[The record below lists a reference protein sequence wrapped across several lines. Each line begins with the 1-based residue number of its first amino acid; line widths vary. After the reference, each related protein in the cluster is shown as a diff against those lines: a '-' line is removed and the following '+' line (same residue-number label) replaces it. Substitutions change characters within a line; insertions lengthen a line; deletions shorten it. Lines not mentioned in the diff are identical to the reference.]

1 MSVPSIA
8 TPLPVLVDEHGPNPT
23 QPLEQLLG
31 HDYLQPLKA
40 LQHALLLEGRAVV
53 DLSMVNPDLTPPR
66 VVLDRLLEW
75 VTKPSNHRYAV
86 SRGIRRL
93 REAFCSKYAT
103 RFGIALEPET
113 EVCVCLGSKDA
124 TFQTLRSLVQVGDS
138 VIVGAPAYPAHL
150 SAVSLVGGRYV
161 PWVYPHDPEAAAQS
175 LSELMRSCSP
185 KVLVLNLP
193 ANPTGAVV
201 HADWWKAVGKVCQSF
216 NVTVVNDFVYGEMC
230 FSGDAAPSALVSRT
244 SGAQC
249 VEVYSLSKAYNVP
262 GWRVGAILGDKDIV
276 RGVSRLKSHAD
287 YGLFLPLQ
295 YAAAVAL
302 TATEDL
308 VRPTA
313 STYERR
319 LRVLSVGLKGLG
331 WEIIEPRAGA
341 SLWCRYPQYLQ
352 ASSGVSEEPRSV
364 AVAERLLREAAVLV
378 TPGVVFGPQFDDFV
392 RFAAVAPE
400 ERMRDVVSALRKLMP
415 NAALQS

>member
-1 MSVPSIA
+1 MSVSSA
-8 TPLPVLVDEHGPNPT
+8 AKPLSVTADTQAAGST

-40 LQHALLLEGRAVV
+40 LQHALLLEGRSVV

-75 VTKPSNHRYAV
+75 VTKPSHHRYAV

-93 REAFCSKYAT
+93 REAFCSKYSK
-103 RFGIALEPET
+103 RFGVDLNPET

-124 TFQTLRSLVQVGDS
+124 TFQTLRYVVQFGDS
-138 VIVGAPAYPAHL
+138 VVVGAPAYPAHL

-161 PWVYPHDPEAAAQS
+161 PWIYPHDPEAAAES
-175 LSELMRSCSP
+175 LGQLIRSCSP
-185 KVLVLNLP
+185 KALVLNLP

-230 FSGDAAPSALVSRT
+230 FSGDAAPSALVSRS
-244 SGAQC
+244 SGARC

-262 GWRVGAILGDKDIV
+262 GWRVGAILGDPEIV
-276 RGVSRLKSHAD
+276 RGVSRLKAHSD

-302 TATEDL
+302 TATEDI
-308 VRPTA
+308 VRPTTT
-313 STYERR
+313 TYERR
-319 LRVLSVGLKGLG
+319 LRTLAVGLKGLG
-331 WEIIEPRAGA
+331 WEIVEPGAGA
-341 SLWCRYPQYLQ
+341 SLWCRYPRYLQ
-352 ASSGVSEEPRSV
+352 AACDRRSESCSV
-364 AVAERLLREAAVLV
+364 EVAERLLREASVLV

-400 ERMRDVVSALRKLMP
+400 ERMRDVISALRKLMP
-415 NAALQS
+415 KEGIQS

>member
-8 TPLPVLVDEHGPNPT
+8 TPLPVLVDGHGPNPT

-161 PWVYPHDPEAAAQS
+161 PWIYPHDPEAAAQS

-201 HADWWKAVGKVCQSF
+201 HADWWKAVGKACQSF

-276 RGVSRLKSHAD
+276 RGVSRLKSHSD

-313 STYERR
+313 STYQRR